1 MRLLFAVQRY
11 GAEVLGGAE
20 RACRDYATR
29 MAARGHDVEVVTSRA
44 TSYVDWADVYPEGD
58 EQDGA
63 VTVHRFSVRAP
74 RDHRFFGPLH
84 ERVVWGRPQ
93 PAYHVQRVWNRMQ
106 GPDLPALPE
115 WLREHAA
122 RFDVVIFFT
131 YLYPHTADGL
141 AAVTGLVP
149 TVLHPLAHDEPP
161 FALAVFDS
169 VFQLADAF
177 AFLTEEEQ
185 TLVEHRFG
193 LQRASIITGV
203 GIDLDALDR
212 AASDGAAF
220 RRHVGIGDRP
230 YLLYVG
236 RIDASKGAL
245 ELVDAY
251 RTYRARHADAPL
263 LVMLGELVSE
273 LTPTEGVVVTGAL
286 DEGLKDAAL
295 AGCLALVQPSY
306 FESFSIVLCEAW
318 AHRRPAIVQG
328 RCEVLRGQ
336 ARRSGGAIPYAGYG
350 ELEGAIELLVG
361 DPALADELGAAG
373 RAYVE
378 RRYDWNDL
386 LQRYEGFLA
395 TVQDGWQRPSPGR
408 GLTVVAEW

>member
-11 GAEVLGGAE
+11 GAEVLGGGE

-29 MAARGHDVEVVTSRA
+29 LAARGHDVEVVTSCA
-44 TSYVDWADVYPEGD
+44 KSYVDWADVYPEGD

-84 ERVVWGRPQ
+84 ERVVWGRPP
-93 PAYHVQRVWNRMQ
+93 PAYHVQRLWHQMQ
-106 GPDLPALPE
+106 GPDLPALPG

-122 RFDVVIFFT
+122 RFDVVVFFT
-131 YLYPHTADGL
+131 YLYPHTGDGL
-141 AAVTGLVP
+141 AAVAGVVP

-161 FALAVFDS
+161 FALAVFDPI
-169 VFQLADAF
+169 FQLADAF
-177 AFLTEEEQ
+177 AYLAEEEQ
-185 TLVEHRFG
+185 TLVERRFG

-212 AASDGAAF
+212 DAGDDATF
-220 RRHVGIGDRP
+220 RNHIDIGERP

-251 RTYRARHADAPL
+251 RAYRERHPDAPL
-263 LVMLGELVSE
+263 LVMLGELISE
-273 LTPTEGVVVTGAL
+273 LTPTEGVVVTGAM
-286 DEGLKDAAL
+286 DEGMKNAAL

-336 ARRSGGAIPYAGYG
+336 ARRSGGAIPYVGYG
-350 ELEGAIELLVG
+350 ELEGAIELLAG
-361 DPALADELGAAG
+361 DRALGEELGAAG

-378 RRYDWNDL
+378 RRYDWSDL
-386 LQRYEGFLA
+386 LDRYEGFLA
-395 TVQDGWQRPSPGR
+395 HVRDDWQRRSPGR
-408 GLTVVAEW
+408 GLQPPAL

>member
-44 TSYVDWADVYPEGD
+44 TSYVDWADVYPPGD

-84 ERVVWGRPQ
+84 DRVVWGRPQ
-93 PAYHVQRVWNRMQ
+93 PAYHVQRLWNRMQ
-106 GPDLPALPE
+106 GPDLPELPG

-122 RFDVVIFFT
+122 GFDVVIFFT

-141 AAVTGLVP
+141 AAVTGTVP

-161 FALAVFDS
+161 FALAVFDPI
-169 VFQLADAF
+169 FRLADAF

-185 TLVEHRFG
+185 ALVEGRFG

-212 AASDGAAF
+212 QASPAATF
-220 RRHVGIGDRP
+220 RDHVGLGEAP

-236 RIDASKGAL
+236 RVDASKGAL

-251 RTYRARHADAPL
+251 RAYRRRHDDAPT
-263 LVMLGELVSE
+263 LVLLGEVVSE
-273 LTPTEGVVVTGAL
+273 LDPTPGVVVTGPL
-286 DEGLKDAAL
+286 DEPMKDAAL

-336 ARRSGGAIPYAGYG
+336 ARRSGGAIPYVGYG
-350 ELEGAIELLVG
+350 ELEAAIELLAG
-361 DPALADELGAAG
+361 DRALGDELGAAG

-378 RRYDWNDL
+378 RRYDWGDL
-386 LQRYEGFLA
+386 LNRYEGFL
-395 TVQDGWQRPSPGR
+395 TRVRRDWQRRGAGR
-408 GLTVVAEW
+408 GLQSATF

>member
-29 MAARGHDVEVVTSRA
+29 LAARGHDVEVVTSRA
-44 TSYVDWADVYPEGD
+44 TSYVDWADVYPAGA

-84 ERVVWGRPQ
+84 DRVVWGRPQ
-93 PAYHVQRVWNRMQ
+93 PAYHVQRLWHRMQ
-106 GPDLPALPE
+106 GPDLPELPG

-122 RFDVVIFFT
+122 RFDVVVFFT
-131 YLYPHTADGL
+131 YLYPHTGDGL
-141 AAVTGLVP
+141 AAVTGIVP

-161 FALAVFDS
+161 FALAVFDPI
-169 VFQLADAF
+169 FRLADAF

-185 TLVEHRFG
+185 VLVERRFG

-203 GIDLDALDR
+203 GIDLEALDR
-212 AASDGAAF
+212 DAGAAAMF
-220 RRHVGIGDRP
+220 REHVGLGAAP

-236 RIDASKGAL
+236 RVDASKGAL

-251 RTYRARHADAPL
+251 RAYRERHDDAPL
-263 LVMLGELVSE
+263 LVLLGELVSE
-273 LTPTEGVVVTGAL
+273 LTPTPGVVVTGPL
-286 DEGLKDAAL
+286 DEPMKDAAL

-336 ARRSGGAIPYAGYG
+336 ARRSGGAIPYVGYG
-350 ELEGAIELLVG
+350 ELEGAIELLAG
-361 DPALADELGAAG
+361 DHALGDELGAAG

-378 RRYDWNDL
+378 RRYDWDDL
-386 LQRYEGFLA
+386 LDRYEAFLTNVRGDWRRYGA
-395 TVQDGWQRPSPGR
+395 RR
-408 GLTVVAEW
+408 GLQSSDL